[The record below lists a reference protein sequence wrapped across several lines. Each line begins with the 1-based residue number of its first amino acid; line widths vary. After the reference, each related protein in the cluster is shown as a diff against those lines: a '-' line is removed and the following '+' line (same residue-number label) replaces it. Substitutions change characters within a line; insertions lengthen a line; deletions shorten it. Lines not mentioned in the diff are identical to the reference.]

1 MDSYLQVVTH
11 PFLWIAAGFT
21 VLVFLIQ
28 GANST
33 KDGTQR
39 KTNRTSPMDHLRRH
53 YVSFLTA
60 AALTLFAGALWF
72 YLLEV
77 GLSIHDLVDLLR
89 ERAALERADYT
100 DPETGQITFASYEDL
115 RNIGYTAAVLIGV
128 LAATATLIFS
138 LIRVWTNER
147 TTRATEEG
155 LITDRINKAVEGLG
169 AEKKVDQIGRPLT
182 IYFGEQDV
190 YDDLHKSKQDF
201 VLPPRSTAKREKWV
215 ENTSDGRDG
224 DGFWSREVTTW
235 TDEETRI
242 EWEDNSLSLASDEH
256 LASKGD
262 WQVFSRSEPN
272 LEVRIGAILSLE
284 RIAQDSARDHI
295 QIMEILCAYI
305 RENIG
310 NRPIPPLPEDQTPDG
325 WRAWGK
331 AERTAPR
338 LDIDMALKVIKRRG
352 AGRKAAEAAQEPA
365 FQLGLERLAGT
376 GLDLRGR
383 ALEKAVLRGAELQ
396 GADLGFAQL
405 QGADLRR
412 AKLQGAHL
420 GDAELKGAD
429 LRDAELQGAHLGG
442 AKLQGAH
449 LGGAELQ
456 GADLGGAKLQGAHL
470 GDAKLQGAHLW
481 DAKLQGAHLGGAEL
495 QGAHLWNAEL
505 QGANLGGAKLQGA
518 HLRNAELQGA
528 NLGDA
533 GLQGVD
539 LMGAGLQDADLRGAK
554 LQGANLF
561 GAGLQGANLWDAELQ
576 GANLGAAKLQGAD
589 LGGAKLQGANLGD
602 AKLQGA
608 NLMGAEFDA
617 ATKLSSATLRGALLR
632 FVDFTNVPQIDAHLD
647 PDQVF
652 FDGSITLPGVIT
664 SDMPK
669 WPYEDRRDVL
679 EFGDLNRAW
688 RAWQRA
694 HHPDTLPDH
703 LR

>member
-21 VLVFLIQ
+21 VLIFLIQ
-28 GANST
+28 GVNST

-39 KTNRTSPMDHLRRH
+39 KANRTSPINHLRRH

-72 YLLEV
+72 YLFEV

-100 DPETGQITFASYEDL
+100 DAETGQITFASYEDL

-169 AEKKVDQIGRPLT
+169 AEKKVDKIGRPVV
-182 IYFGEQDV
+182 IV
-190 YDDLHKSKQDF
+190 KADDTQEAL
-201 VLPPRSTAKREKWV
+201 
-215 ENTSDGRDG
+215 
-224 DGFWSREVTTW
+224 
-235 TDEETRI
+235 I
-242 EWEDNSLSLASDEH
+242 EWENTGLELPALAKIHEK
-256 LASKGD
+256 AR

-310 NRPIPPLPEDQTPDG
+310 NRPILPLPEDRTPQS

-331 AERTAPR
+331 PGLAAVPR
-338 LDIDMALKVIKRRG
+338 LDIDMALKVIERRG

-449 LGGAELQ
+449 LG
-456 GADLGGAKLQGAHL
+456 
-470 GDAKLQGAHLW
+470 
-481 DAKLQGAHLGGAEL
+481 
-495 QGAHLWNAEL
+495 
-505 QGANLGGAKLQGA
+505 
-518 HLRNAELQGA
+518 
-528 NLGDA
+528 
-533 GLQGVD
+533 
-539 LMGAGLQDADLRGAK
+539 
-554 LQGANLF
+554 
-561 GAGLQGANLWDAELQ
+561 
-576 GANLGAAKLQGAD
+576 AAKLQGAD
-589 LGGAKLQGANLGD
+589 LGGAKLQGANLWD
-602 AKLQGA
+602 AELQGA

-617 ATKLSSATLRGALLR
+617 ATDLSSATLRGALLR

-688 RAWQRA
+688 RAWQRE